1 MMHRYLRS
9 LLRVV
14 VLGVPSVLLG
24 QSQEEDFHHITVS
37 AGVGFTRSTG
47 PMAGTLDHGP
57 NIQLNGGYFFN
68 RHFGIT
74 TNFMFSDM
82 GVSRATLND
91 LNEPYGEAKV
101 YAVTADPTLRF
112 PLGHGFSAY
121 VLAGGGYV
129 RRSVKFTMPIGLG
142 TAQHKWHVYTATIY
156 TVMAT
161 VIDDS
166 GGFDVGGGLN
176 VPWPGGRVKTFVE
189 ARYFRGFTNNL
200 NTAVVPV
207 TFGFRW

>member
-9 LLRVV
+9 LFGVV
-14 VLGVPSVLLG
+14 VLGAPTVLLG
-24 QSQEEDFHHITVS
+24 QSQEEDFHHITLS
-37 AGVGFTRSTG
+37 AGAGFTRSTG
-47 PMAGTLDHGP
+47 PTAGTLDHGP
-57 NIQLNGGYFFN
+57 NIQLNGGYFFD

-74 TNFMFSDM
+74 TNFMFSDI
-82 GVSRATLND
+82 GITRATLND
-91 LNEPYGEAKV
+91 LNEPNGKAKV
-101 YAVTADPTLRF
+101 YAVTADPTVRF
-112 PLGHGFSAY
+112 PLGRGFSAY

-129 RRSVKFTMPIGLG
+129 RRSVNFTMPMSVA
-142 TAQHKWHVYTATIY
+142 AQHKWHVYTTTTDMVI
-156 TVMAT
+156 TT